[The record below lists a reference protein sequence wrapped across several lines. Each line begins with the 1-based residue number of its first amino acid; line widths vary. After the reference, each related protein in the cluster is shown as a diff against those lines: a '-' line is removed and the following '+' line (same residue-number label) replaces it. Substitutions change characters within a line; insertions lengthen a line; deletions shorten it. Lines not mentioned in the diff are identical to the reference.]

1 MRISA
6 RCLAMIALL
15 LWLVVPTILTAPVAN
30 AAGCLTYAQ
39 AKKAHKGAYLYWHTV
54 NGRRCWA
61 ERRVRTA
68 TQRMGGRAPPQT
80 TQVAANFA
88 DNLRNQSDE
97 KQPPKNEPQLFVQTS
112 ERLENLLEVNH
123 PDWAWDRSH
132 AAVAGGLESRWPKS
146 NPTPLP
152 LTEAD
157 RTIEFSTFAPGQ
169 EPDVWPQIET
179 TAPWKGAVAGGL
191 LALLLLAWAWFWP
204 SLAQQLAAVG
214 VAEVRSRRAGS

>member
-1 MRISA
+1 MLIPS
-6 RCLAMIALL
+6 ITG
-15 LWLVVPTILTAPVAN
+15 WGQSAN
-30 AAGCLTYAQ
+30 AAVCLSYAQ

-61 ERRVRTA
+61 DRRVRSS
-68 TQRMGGRAPPQT
+68 TQRLSSNRTLPLDAYAKRTLVRPEM
-80 TQVAANFA
+80 
-88 DNLRNQSDE
+88 LDE

-132 AAVAGGLESRWPKS
+132 AVVGDGLESRWPKPA
-146 NPTPLP
+146 PTSLP
-152 LTEAD
+152 LNTEAGRLIVFSEAD

-169 EPDVWPQIET
+169 EPEVWPVLEQR
-179 TAPWKGAVAGGL
+179 TAASWEGAAAGGL

-204 SLAQQLAAVG
+204 SLARQLVAVG
-214 VAEVRSRRAGS
+214 AAEARSRRAGS